1 MTDAATLEQLLDG
14 ILEVEFTFRNTAS
27 AADSIAGLPVNQQD
41 YVIDWVRRVAS
52 TNTELGYQYACH
64 AVQALSSMERQMVEA
79 WALHAM
85 DSYDREGL
93 HPALEVI
100 RQLDSFVQTSHERT
114 AGCLLEERQGVLLGF
129 LRGLSG
135 RRLDL
140 ADAEC
145 GYTDSETIF
154 LPPMMARLDTPKDN
168 FLLYKVMIT
177 LLWAQ
182 TRYGTFSAGLADEL
196 TEAAATPG
204 LLELFHAMESLRLEA
219 RIGRELPGLQREMQ
233 RLKRDLGEPDL
244 PSEWDDLRNHLSA
257 SGTSAAQVLGTARQ
271 LLGRLEPYPPSA
283 CQGRLQPQAVAACM
297 AARLQRE
304 KAKFRV
310 SLKMI
315 EDEQRKKAE
324 VEEKPTAGQGR
335 FSKRRQESPEPAE
348 GMRTEIL
355 LDGKPVPVPVDV
367 QSLMSSIILDLGDIP
382 DDYLEPAGAGEY
394 DPALWQEEQK
404 DPDDVWSGVYHEQGA
419 YIYHEWD
426 YRRQHYHKNW
436 CAVREKTVTPVHDGF
451 AEQTVA
457 RYYGLVKHLRKTFEA
472 MRDEN
477 RCLKRQTDGEEID
490 LDALVEALADA
501 RDGREMSDRLFA
513 RMHRTER
520 NIAVV
525 FMVDMSGSTKGWI
538 NDAERESLVLLCESL
553 ESLGDRYAIYG
564 FSSITRKRCELYHIK
579 RFDEPYEEEVKGRIS
594 GIQPKDYTR
603 MGFAIRHLT
612 TVLNAVDARTRILI
626 TLSDGKPDDYDSYR
640 GEYGIE
646 DTRRALLEARREGVH
661 PYCITID
668 EEARDYLPHMYG
680 PAAYTLVDDVRSL
693 PLKVSDIYRR
703 LTTK

>member
-1 MTDAATLEQLLDG
+1 MADAANLERLLDE
-14 ILEVEFTFRNTAS
+14 ILEVEFSFRNTAS
-27 AADSIAGLPVNQQD
+27 AAFSIAELPHAQQD
-41 YVIDWVRRVAS
+41 YVIDWVQRVAS
-52 TNTELGYQYACH
+52 TNVELGYQYACH
-64 AVQALSSMERQMVEA
+64 AVQALSSMETPMVEA

-85 DSYDREGL
+85 DIYDREGL
-93 HPALEVI
+93 HPALAII
-100 RQLDSFVQTSHERT
+100 RQLDSFVRTSHERT

-140 ADAEC
+140 AEADQ
-145 GYTDSETIF
+145 GYTDSETLF
-154 LPPMMARLDTPKDN
+154 LPPLMARLDTPQDN

-182 TRYGTFSAGLADEL
+182 TRYGTYRAGMADEL
-196 TEAAATPG
+196 LRAAENPR
-204 LLELFHAMESLRLEA
+204 LLGLFHAMETLRLEA
-219 RIGRELPGLQREMQ
+219 RIARELPGLHRELQ
-233 RLKRDLGEPDL
+233 RLKQALDEPQLPMVWKDLQQRLAAPQMTAPAVLSLAREFQGKIEPF
-244 PSEWDDLRNHLSA
+244 
-257 SGTSAAQVLGTARQ
+257 
-271 LLGRLEPYPPSA
+271 PPSA
-283 CQGRLQPQAVAACM
+283 CQGVLQPEAVAACM
-297 AARLQRE
+297 AARLERE

-310 SLKMI
+310 ALKML
-315 EDEQRKKAE
+315 EDEQRDRVGDDPQQHK
-324 VEEKPTAGQGR
+324 QSR
-335 FSKRRQESPEPAE
+335 FSKRQSEAPELAE

-355 LDGKPVPVPVDV
+355 LDGKPLPLPVEV
-367 QSLMSSIILDLGDIP
+367 QSVMSSIILDLGEIP
-382 DDYLEPAGAGEY
+382 DEYLEPAGAGDY
-394 DPALWQEEQK
+394 DPALFQEQAE
-404 DPDDVWSGVYHEQGA
+404 DPDEVWSGVYHEEGA
-419 YIYHEWD
+419 HLYQEWD
-426 YRRQHYHKNW
+426 FRRQNYHKNW
-436 CAVREKTVTPVHDGF
+436 CAMREKTVTPVHDGF
-451 AEQTVA
+451 AEQTVTK
-457 RYYGLVKHLRKTFEA
+457 YFGLVKHLRKTFEA
-472 MRDEN
+472 MRDED
-477 RCLKRQTDGEEID
+477 RWLKRQTDGEDID

-501 RDGREMSDRLFA
+501 RDGREMSNRLFA

-520 NIAVV
+520 NIAVL

-579 RFDEPYEEEVKGRIS
+579 RFDEPYEDEVKGRIS

-612 TVLNAVDARTRILI
+612 KLLNEVDARTRILI

-646 DTRRALLEARREGVH
+646 DTRRALIEARRQGIH